1 MSRRKPKVVYWNHSP
16 TPYFVERFNAV
27 ADRGNVDLE
36 AWFNTRREAIRSWDV
51 DESQWRFRARYI
63 PARPI
68 LGLLRPVPVAELRDA
83 RPDLLV
89 QEYDRSHLTLGFLA
103 GTRLA
108 GRTAFR
114 VLPNYDSWSERTW
127 WREAGKH
134 FVFRAVDAAK
144 VPGPDGAALARR
156 YGLGRERIARVT
168 QSVDVARLA
177 AGRDG
182 DEAARERTREHL
194 DLHGCVFAYCG
205 RLWQGKG
212 LDDLISAYAEL
223 QGDGLEVSLLLIGD
237 GPDEERYR
245 RAARRLRN
253 VAFAGFAQS
262 QELVALYGAADALVF
277 PTLGDPHGL
286 VVEEAMAAGLPVVC
300 SSNAGDIDLR
310 LPDGQ
315 AGFVVPA
322 RDPRALAERMRALA
336 RDEQLRARMGER
348 ARELVRERGHDR
360 YAEDFESFV
369 QRALALPRRGGSVAR
384 AARLLGTTLALAAGE
399 RASAPLLQPTSH
411 EDRRTLAGRT

>member
-1 MSRRKPKVVYWNHSP
+1 MSRRKPRVVYWNHSP

-27 ADRGNVDLE
+27 ADRGNVDFE
-36 AWFNTRREAIRSWDV
+36 AWFNTRREAIRSWEV
-51 DESQWRFRARYI
+51 DESRWRFRARYI
-63 PARPI
+63 PARRI
-68 LGLLRPVPVAELRDA
+68 AGVRHQVPVAELRQV

-103 GTRLA
+103 ATRLA

-127 WREAGKH
+127 WREGGKH

-156 YGLGRERIARVT
+156 YGLGGERVARVT

-177 AGRDG
+177 GSGDGHERD
-182 DEAARERTREHL
+182 RTREQL
-194 DLHGCVFAYCG
+194 GLHGCVFAYCG

-212 LDDLISAYAEL
+212 LDDLISAYTEL
-223 QGDGLEVSLLLIGD
+223 QWDGLQVSLLLIGD

-253 VAFAGFAQS
+253 VVFTGFAQAD
-262 QELVALYGAADALVF
+262 ELVRLYSASDALVF

-300 SSNAGDIDLR
+300 SSSAGDIALR
-310 LPDGQ
+310 LPDGE
-315 AGFVVPA
+315 AGFVVPP
-322 RDPRALAERMRALA
+322 RDPQVLAARMRSLA
-336 RDEQLRARMGER
+336 GDPQLRAAMGER
-348 ARELVRERGHDR
+348 ARALARERSHDH
-360 YAEDFESFV
+360 YAEDFECFV
-369 QRALALPRRGGSVAR
+369 EHALALPQRSGAVAR
-384 AARLLGTTLALAAGE
+384 TARLAGGALALASGDREA
-399 RASAPLLQPTSH
+399 APTLEPTAPDH
-411 EDRRTLAGRT
+411 RRTLAGHT